1 MCGQFETVRES
12 GWRRRIEMMSS
23 DERISSPMLPKDS
36 DPGSSVSSDLQD
48 EYEELLRYAVVTPKW
63 DSGALKQ
70 PHYVTKLA
78 TGSKDSSTIKGTI
91 SEKRHENP
99 VRQKTA
105 DTVMTPD
112 KLDSATVEKPPE
124 EQEVPHRTPI
134 SFLSNTGLAVGPLDF
149 SERLPSHLPVSR
161 KPEMSNPVCQL
172 PIPAENLDRV
182 ENILNTASDHLK
194 ADVLSEIR
202 QWRLSVIEQHKQ
214 ELQDE
219 RMKHEAQIAQ
229 MACQTENLNQLIC
242 TYEDSVRRKDEV
254 ITNLIQGIQ
263 NLKEKIELMRR
274 FTQWRLQHS
283 EAKMEAY
290 ANTLADRHY
299 RFCLMKKVCTAWK
312 SEMQTE
318 WKERVEKACQARA
331 EEVCIQLS
339 RDYERRLDASK
350 EELEGA
356 RAEIRRLSAEK
367 DKYTD
372 SMKKAFMRGVC
383 ALNLE
388 AMSMFQNG
396 NRRVEHGESESMH
409 RRDDPDHSSVSVSQA
424 AGSLVAPI
432 PAASDSSIPFESDRM
447 VTLHFGSTNVAQT
460 RPAEAS
466 TPPAAGTVASSALG
480 FQTAQKLPPAKCVT
494 STQQNTGK
502 TIVARITG
510 RSDPSLKGVKYG
522 SCQGV
527 APPMTTVCVERHHPI
542 TQQTIGQ
549 GTAAKYPR
557 SNQPLSGGKVTGQN
571 AKSPTVSCGIQSI
584 KVVD

>member
-1 MCGQFETVRES
+1 
-12 GWRRRIEMMSS
+12 MMSS
-23 DERISSPMLPKDS
+23 DEERISSPMLPKDS
-36 DPGSSVSSDLQD
+36 DRGSSVSSDLQD

-63 DSGALKQ
+63 ESGVHKTS
-70 PHYVTKLA
+70 HCVTKLV
-78 TGSKDSSTIKGTI
+78 TGGKDSSTMAGDQSPQHFAGTV
-91 SEKRHENP
+91 SEERREKL
-99 VRQKTA
+99 VRQQSA

-112 KLDSATVEKPPE
+112 KPDSATIEKPPE
-124 EQEVPHRTPI
+124 DQEVLHRTPV
-134 SFLSNTGLAVGPLDF
+134 SSLSNTGLPIGSLAF
-149 SERLPSHLPVSR
+149 FERSPSHLPVSR
-161 KPEMSNPVCQL
+161 KSEMSNPVRQL
-172 PIPAENLDRV
+172 PIPAENLDKV

-194 ADVLSEIR
+194 TDVLSEIR
-202 QWRLSVIEQHKQ
+202 QWRLSVVEQHRR

-229 MACQTENLNQLIC
+229 MTCQTENLNQLIC

-254 ITNLIQGIQ
+254 ITNLIHGIQ

-290 ANTLADRHY
+290 ANNLADRHY

-318 WKERVEKACQARA
+318 WRERLEKACQARA

-339 RDYERRLDASK
+339 RDYERKLDTSK
-350 EELEGA
+350 EELEEA

-396 NRRVEHGESESMH
+396 SRRVDHGEH
-409 RRDDPDHSSVSVSQA
+409 RRDDQDDCSASVSQA
-424 AGSLVAPI
+424 API
-432 PAASDSSIPFESDRM
+432 PATSDPSIPFDSDRM
-447 VTLHFGSTNVAQT
+447 VTLHFGTTNVAQT
-460 RPAEAS
+460 IPGEAG
-466 TPPAAGTVASSALG
+466 TPPAAVTVAPSSLG
-480 FQTAQKLPPAKCVT
+480 FQSAQKLPPAKCVT
-494 STQQNTGK
+494 SAQQNAGK

-510 RSDPSLKGVKYG
+510 RPDPSLKGVKCG

-527 APPMTTVCVERHHPI
+527 SPPMTTVCVERHHPI

-557 SNQPLSGGKVTGQN
+557 SNQPTPGGKVTGQN
-571 AKSPTVSCGIQSI
+571 TKSPNVSCGIQSI

>member
-1 MCGQFETVRES
+1 
-12 GWRRRIEMMSS
+12 MMSS
-23 DERISSPMLPKDS
+23 DEERISSPMLPKDS

-63 DSGALKQ
+63 DSGGPKPL
-70 PHYVTKLA
+70 HCRTKLV
-78 TGSKDSSTIKGTI
+78 TGGKDSSTMAGDQSSQHFAGRI
-91 SEKRHENP
+91 SEERHENP
-99 VRQKTA
+99 VRPQTA
-105 DTVMTPD
+105 GTGITPD
-112 KLDSATVEKPPE
+112 KRDSATTGKIPE
-124 EQEVPHRTPI
+124 DLGVPHRTPV
-134 SFLSNTGLAVGPLDF
+134 SSLSNTGFLIGPLAF
-149 SERLPSHLPVSR
+149 SERSSSHSPVSR
-161 KPEMSNPVCQL
+161 KPKMTNPVCQL
-172 PIPAENLDRV
+172 PIPAENLGKV
-182 ENILNTASDHLK
+182 ENILDTASDHLK
-194 ADVLSEIR
+194 TDVLSEIR
-202 QWRLSVIEQHKQ
+202 QWRLSIVEKHEQ

-229 MACQTENLNQLIC
+229 IACQTENLNQLIC

-254 ITNLIQGIQ
+254 ITNLIHGIQ

-290 ANTLADRHY
+290 ANNVADRHY
-299 RFCLMKKVCTAWK
+299 RFCLMKKVCAAWK

-318 WKERVEKACQARA
+318 WRERVEKACQARA

-339 RDYERRLDASK
+339 SDYERKLNASK

-356 RAEIRRLSAEK
+356 RAEIRWLLAEK

-396 NRRVEHGESESMH
+396 SRRVEHGDSESMH
-409 RRDDPDHSSVSVSQA
+409 RRDDRDQCSASVLQA
-424 AGSLVAPI
+424 AGNVVGSI
-432 PAASDSSIPFESDRM
+432 PATSDSSVPFDSDRM
-447 VTLHFGSTNVAQT
+447 VTLHFGTTNVAQT
-460 RPAEAS
+460 RLGEAS
-466 TPPAAGTVASSALG
+466 TPPATITVASSASG
-480 FQTAQKLPPAKCVT
+480 FQSAQKLPPAKCVT
-494 STQQNTGK
+494 STQQNAGK

-510 RSDPSLKGVKYG
+510 RPDPSLKGVKCG

-527 APPMTTVCVERHHPI
+527 APPMTTICVERHHPI

-557 SNQPLSGGKVTGQN
+557 SNQPPSGGKVTSQN